1 MCKFMIML
9 IINIKD
15 GETIERAIKRYKRK
29 CDKTQLIKN
38 IRNLQFYLKPSGK
51 RREEA
56 YKAIYKHKMK
66 IKNNFYK
73 P

>member
-1 MCKFMIML
+1 MCKFIVML
-9 IINIKD
+9 VIIIKD

-38 IRNLQFYLKPSGK
+38 IRNLQFYLKPSVR

-56 YKAIYKHKMK
+56 YKAIYKYKMK
-66 IKNNFYK
+66 NNLSNI
-73 P
+73 